1 MLAASAVGTV
11 DFRSICEPIR
21 NVNPLVDY
29 IEAAA
34 SSIDLENRQVQCQN
48 VKCEGTSCEIN
59 DFSVPYDYLVVAVGA
74 TTNTFGIKGVVENCL
89 FLKQVE
95 DAANLRKGSTILVLR
110 NIYLP

>member
-21 NVNPLVDY
+21 NVNPLADY

-34 SSIDLENRQVQCQN
+34 SSIDLNNRTVRCQS
-48 VKCEGTSCEIN
+48 VKCAGTSCEII
-59 DFSVPYDYLVVAVGA
+59 DFDVPYDYLIIAVGA

-89 FLKQVE
+89 FLKQIE
-95 DAANLRKGSTILVLR
+95 DAANLRKGRILSSFDDVS
-110 NIYLP
+110 II